1 MTTTYTLITLFV
13 VTGHSY
19 VEREGLSLQGCAGHA
34 AMARQEMLDVQERL
48 EGLVGEIRY
57 LCLPEYSLAR
67 QSTDEHGIG
76 EGWE

>member
-13 VTGHSY
+13 LTGHSY

-34 AMARQEMLDVQERL
+34 AMERQALLPVQEEL
-48 EGLVGEIRY
+48 ENRVGEIRY

-67 QSTDEHGIG
+67 QATDTHGIG
-76 EGWE
+76 PND